1 MRQGVTLREQS
12 VHGAVCPGDFRFG
25 QDGGFRYSAAM
36 LTRILHAL
44 SAPKPDAL
52 PEPDERLALGALM
65 VRIAKSDS
73 EYALAEIKRIDR
85 LLAALNGIGPV
96 EAARMRATC
105 ERLERA
111 APGTDRFGHMIR
123 DCVSI
128 GSRAAALEALW
139 EVVLSDGDCAPEEVA
154 VLDRARAAMGLG
166 EADSAAARAR
176 AEARGEA

>member
-1 MRQGVTLREQS
+1 
-12 VHGAVCPGDFRFG
+12 
-25 QDGGFRYSAAM
+25 M

-44 SAPKPDAL
+44 SAQKPAPL

-65 VRIAKSDS
+65 VRIAKSDHD
-73 EYALAEIKRIDR
+73 YALAEIKRIDR

-96 EAARMRATC
+96 DAARMRAAC

-123 DCVSI
+123 DRVSI
-128 GSRAAALEALW
+128 DARLAALGALW

-154 VLDRARAAMGLG
+154 VLDLARDAMGLG
-166 EADSAAARAR
+166 ETDSATARAR
-176 AEARGEA
+176 AEARGQD